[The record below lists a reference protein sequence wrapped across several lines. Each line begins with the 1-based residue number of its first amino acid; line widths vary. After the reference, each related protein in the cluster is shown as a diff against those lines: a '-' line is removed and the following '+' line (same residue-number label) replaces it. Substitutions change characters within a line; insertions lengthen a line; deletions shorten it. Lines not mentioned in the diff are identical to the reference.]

1 MNKYKVTMDPPVL
14 TLTPSGK
21 TNNPTLKKIQTVT
34 FNHFLTLSSGTISEK
49 TNNQIWSKLQKCWLG
64 FKKMTHL
71 P

>member
-21 TNNPTLKKIQTVT
+21 TNNPTLKKIQT
-34 FNHFLTLSSGTISEK
+34 EK